1 MGEYAKSLIKKFN
14 VTDEELRDDVLQ
26 RWIGVMDAHERRQS
40 TGIIR
45 ARQMFE
51 TRLSQLRKP
60 RSL

>member
-1 MGEYAKSLIKKFN
+1 MGEYAKSLIKKLN

-26 RWIGVMDAHERRQS
+26 RWIGVMDTHERRQS
-40 TGIIR
+40 IGIIS

-60 RSL
+60 RR